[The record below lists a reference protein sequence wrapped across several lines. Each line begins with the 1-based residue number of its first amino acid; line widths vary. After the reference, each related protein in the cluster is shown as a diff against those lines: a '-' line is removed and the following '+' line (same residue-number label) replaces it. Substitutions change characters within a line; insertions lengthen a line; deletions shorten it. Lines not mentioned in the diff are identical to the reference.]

1 MFKVRGSEV
10 QGVLLLLL
18 LLWGANLAMLMAQL
32 LALCFVIA
40 AQAKLLL
47 CS

>member
-10 QGVLLLLL
+10 QGVLLLL